1 MKIKFCNIAT
11 ININS
16 KSNNN
21 NNNEKHVERYLYTQI
36 V

>member
-21 NNNEKHVERYLYTQI
+21 NNEKHVERYLYTQI